1 MFDLARNL
9 LMNSW
14 TIGRSGVD
22 NAFIIP
28 FFNYK
33 FILRGGSKMK
43 KGRMFVV
50 ALVLITLVAGVF
62 VSCGGGSAESGSEEA
77 SAQAAPQKVIKWRL
91 QSWAPAGDRTYEAA
105 ERFAEIVNTA
115 SDGKMEVTAHTAG
128 SIIPAGKEFDSVMS
142 GSVEAVHGPPGWTIG
157 YVPAAVFFTQYPGGL
172 TSNQLEMWMKLEGRE
187 MAQELYSELDVHYVG
202 ILTLSPAEVWAHSTK
217 AIESVE
223 DIKGLKI
230 RLGTTAL
237 NAIFKKMGATPVF
250 LPGGEIYESAKRGV
264 IDAFEYINP
273 SLNWDMGFHEVAD
286 YMYLSPSRAPTDTQC
301 MYVNDEAWN
310 ELTPDLRE
318 IVTMATD
325 QIAREYYTTTVDRDV
340 EAVQKY
346 RDAGTEVRQVP
357 QDVVD
362 LLNEKA
368 LEYFKEESAK
378 DENYERI
385 YESAMAWKDVCEQ
398 FSIK

>member
-1 MFDLARNL
+1 
-9 LMNSW
+9 
-14 TIGRSGVD
+14 
-22 NAFIIP
+22 
-28 FFNYK
+28 
-33 FILRGGSKMK
+33 MK
-43 KGRMFVV
+43 RGRMIIV
-50 ALVLITLVAGVF
+50 ALVLTMLVFGMLA
-62 VSCGGGSAESGSEEA
+62 SCGGSNEAEGDGTA
-77 SAQAAPQKVIKWRL
+77 AQAEAPKKEVIKWRL

-105 ERFAEIVNTA
+105 EEFAQIVETA
-115 SDGKMEVTAHTAG
+115 SDGKLVITPYTAG
-128 SIIPAGKEFDSVMS
+128 SVIPGGKEFDSVMS

-187 MAQELYSELDVHYVG
+187 MAQELYSELGVHYVG
-202 ILTLSPAEVWAHSTK
+202 ILTLSPAEVWAHSTVP
-217 AIESVE
+217 INSVE

-301 MYVNDEAWN
+301 IYVNQDTWN
-310 ELTPDLRE
+310 ELGPDLQE
-318 IVTMATD
+318 IVEMATD
-325 QIAREYYTTTVDRDV
+325 QIARKYYTTTVDRDT

-346 RDAGTEVRQVP
+346 RDAGVTVDTVP

-378 DENYERI
+378 DANYKRI
-385 YESAMAWKDVCEQ
+385 YDSAMAWKGVCET
-398 FSIK
+398 FDIK